1 MHQTK
6 KQLATAKQPHR
17 HSYNQIKSSNGPVV
31 GLSGHS
37 VLLIKFAQKLRS
49 LQFPWNI
56 AATDIQLE
64 KAQEEK
70 KK

>member
-6 KQLATAKQPHR
+6 MQLATAKQPHR
-17 HSYNQIKSSNGPVV
+17 HSYNQIKSSHGPAV

-37 VLLIKFAQKLRS
+37 VSFIKIAQKLKS

-56 AATDIQLE
+56 AATNIQLE

-70 KK
+70 KN